1 MGEGYQDT
9 PPAAA
14 APPVVGRIG
23 WPGVA
28 EASAAFSAR
37 PASHFPLPGWPAQP
51 TVEYLTKLILLG
63 LLLLSIPYLL
73 GSLILRPVQTLA
85 TASGAALAK

>member
-1 MGEGYQDT
+1 MEVKRSE
-9 PPAAA
+9 PKA
-14 APPVVGRIG
+14 APHKGGGLG

-28 EASAAFSAR
+28 QAQASYSAA
-37 PASHFPLPGWPAQP
+37 PVSHFPLPGWPAQP

-63 LLLLSIPYLL
+63 LLLLCLPFLI

-85 TASGAALAK
+85 VAAEAGLGK